1 MCFSPAARERRT
13 ALGST
18 LGEVLMLQ
26 EPLALAMTLDD
37 HELLQAARRR
47 QAAKGHGHA
56 QLVLSLTM

>member
-26 EPLALAMTLDD
+26 EPLALAVALYD
-37 HELLQAARRR
+37 HELLQAASRR
-47 QAAKGHGHA
+47 QAGKGQGHHEE
-56 QLVLSLTM
+56 LGS